1 MNLEELKQIDNLND
15 EIEEL
20 KKVIAKYKQ
29 DISNLQEKNKD
40 LELENEDL
48 KSVIAKCQ
56 KEVKV
61 LDRKSTEALE
71 AVSRKFDEAN
81 RRIAYGLNIERAY
94 DRMIEVI
101 SDHSSLTQ
109 QRFHVNISDFREFYD
124 RLVEASKIINED

>member
-1 MNLEELKQIDNLND
+1 MEDLDFIIQSKDKIKSLQS
-15 EIEEL
+15 EI
-20 KKVIAKYKQ
+20 KKYQQ
-29 DISNLQEKNKD
+29 DISNLQEENKE
-40 LELENEDL
+40 LKLENEDL

-94 DRMIEVI
+94 DRMIEVL

-124 RLVEASKIINED
+124 RLVEASKIINE

>member
-1 MNLEELKQIDNLND
+1 MEDLDFIIQSKDKIKSLQS
-15 EIEEL
+15 EI
-20 KKVIAKYKQ
+20 KKYQQ
-29 DISNLQEKNKD
+29 DISNLQEENKNLKS
-40 LELENEDL
+40 ENEDL
-48 KSVIAKCQ
+48 KYVIAKCQ

-94 DRMIEVI
+94 NRMIEVI

-109 QRFHVNISDFREFYD
+109 RFHVNGSDFKEFYNL
-124 RLVEASKIINED
+124 LVEASKIIHE